1 MLMFWLKCNDV
12 YETAGADPRFSD
24 GGGGGVRTKVSLH
37 YLIVIDI

>member
-24 GGGGGVRTKVSLH
+24 GGGGGGGGSDKGQPTLSNC
-37 YLIVIDI
+37 Y